1 MLWAQSFPH
10 QLTLKSWTYDV
21 PWQQQFNP
29 ATVFPTSICLNSAS
43 SKCPDS
49 ENIVSLRNEEKKK
62 QSLLLV
68 FFWGWCEQRTQVS
81 QRSLSLSLSVLFKEK
96 FPLLSGL
103 GVVLDTNFSECVRLH
118 LSPKP
123 SGDRRSKQAL
133 VSSALLWERSLTCS
147 SLALGFLHRTHATCM
162 AASPLFPCGLSLTP
176 QPSPLEDPSHSKF
189 SLELYRALSSSWF
202 TSLCAWVHL
211 YILSFFVFLIVS
223 TSQ

>member
-1 MLWAQSFPH
+1 MSREHKFP
-10 QLTLKSWTYDV
+10 S
-21 PWQQQFNP
+21 
-29 ATVFPTSICLNSAS
+29 
-43 SKCPDS
+43 
-49 ENIVSLRNEEKKK
+49 
-62 QSLLLV
+62 
-68 FFWGWCEQRTQVS
+68 
-81 QRSLSLSLSVLFKEK
+81 SLSLSLSVLFKEK

-202 TSLCAWVHL
+202 TSLCA
-211 YILSFFVFLIVS
+211 
-223 TSQ
+223 